1 MRILLE
7 QDAADVA
14 LDVTAAGQHLA
25 MQYPLTSLQL
35 LHERGSWRLVM
46 RGEMLLPN
54 KEVSIQA
61 ENTTVRQ
68 VLVDAAEQLGVGL
81 ELYRTFSD
89 SLTDF
94 DFEGSFTELR
104 TILGL
109 QRVQF
114 LNSRL
119 AIGTPPVRFTATAT
133 PLGSPFNLAR
143 HIEQAFVL
151 DADITLY
158 TRIADYGQPTGL
170 VHSGDSHQG
179 VMSTRCQFRK

>member
-1 MRILLE
+1 MCIR
-7 QDAADVA
+7 D
-14 LDVTAAGQHLA
+14 
-25 MQYPLTSLQL
+25 S
-35 LHERGSWRLVM
+35 
-46 RGEMLLPN
+46 
-54 KEVSIQA
+54 
-61 ENTTVRQ
+61 RQ
-68 VLVDAAEQLGVGL
+68 VPVDAAEQLGVDI

-114 LNSRL
+114 LNSRI

-143 HIEQAFVL
+143 HTEQAFVL

-158 TRIADYGQPTGL
+158 TRIANYGQPAGL